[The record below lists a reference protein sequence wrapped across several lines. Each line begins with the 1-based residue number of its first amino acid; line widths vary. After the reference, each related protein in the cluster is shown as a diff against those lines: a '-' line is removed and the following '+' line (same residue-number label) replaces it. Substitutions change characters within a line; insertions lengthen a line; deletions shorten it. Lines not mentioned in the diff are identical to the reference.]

1 MEITEHKNEIYSTR
15 VGGFGG
21 SDARMFYKIANKG
34 LSSLSNTDKK
44 RIRVAKGIDE
54 YNPIPTTVAMQLGH
68 DFEDWFDE
76 KISIFGYKREVKFYT
91 KLARNFDTFFHADFS
106 DINQI
111 IELKCTK
118 SPDTAIDDYKAQ
130 LHWQHLI
137 SGLGVI
143 LVTFDANLGYFCNDG
158 IRSQVVS
165 IEDDI
170 VESIK
175 KGIELLDA
183 NWDTLD
189 LSIGDE
195 WSDSDLLI
203 WDKNEVEALAGY
215 LRHIKEMEDLAEMH
229 RKRVFEFMQ
238 SNNIKCLKSEHYVI
252 SFQKE
257 SVSMTFDKKKLL
269 VDHPEINEIDYN
281 KETKRNAFIKIQI
294 K

>member
-1 MEITEHKNEIYSTR
+1 
-15 VGGFGG
+15 
-21 SDARMFYKIANKG
+21 
-34 LSSLSNTDKK
+34 
-44 RIRVAKGIDE
+44 
-54 YNPIPTTVAMQLGH
+54 
-68 DFEDWFDE
+68 
-76 KISIFGYKREVKFYT
+76 
-91 KLARNFDTFFHADFS
+91 
-106 DINQI
+106 
-111 IELKCTK
+111 
-118 SPDTAIDDYKAQ
+118 
-130 LHWQHLI
+130 
-137 SGLGVI
+137 
-143 LVTFDANLGYFCNDG
+143 
-158 IRSQVVS
+158 
-165 IEDDI
+165 
-170 VESIK
+170 
-175 KGIELLDA
+175 
-183 NWDTLD
+183 

-281 KETKRNAFIKIQI
+281 KETKKNAFIKIQI